1 MPQQSEIII
10 SSIENEGH
18 LWEKFIPKKP
28 NATVYHT
35 LAWKKVIEESFGH
48 KSYYLMAKENGKI
61 VDALPFFLIKKP
73 FLGKKIISTP
83 YQACFGGFISNNQR
97 AKNKIIETALNRAKR
112 LNVNYLEIRTKSKS
126 NELKEMGFIER
137 TPLFYSEVILED
149 IEKNWSMLSRNHR
162 RNVRLSQKRGV
173 VIRRATKLEEVY
185 TFYKILEENFKKFGT
200 PIFDIKFFKNI
211 WVSLIPNFGEFLLAI
226 YEGEIIGGH
235 LLLYNNDT
243 VISKYSGFERKFSK
257 LYPSYALYW
266 EAIKIGIEK
275 GLKFF
280 NLGTTDKRNCGL
292 VDFKTKW
299 GAQNKEVYFYY
310 YPVRGGIPQ
319 IENYFNSFSIA
330 KKIWRRIPPNIITRL
345 LGQKINE
352 WIC

>member
-1 MPQQSEIII
+1 MSQRLEIIV
-10 SSIENEGH
+10 SRVKEETYS
-18 LWEKFIPKKP
+18 WEDFIRNK

-35 LAWKKVIEESFGH
+35 LAWKKVIEETFGH
-48 KSYYLMAKENGKI
+48 KPYYLMAKENGKI
-61 VDALPFFLIKKP
+61 IEALPLFLIEKP

-83 YQACFGGFISNNQR
+83 YQACFGGFISNNLR
-97 AKNKIIETALNRAKR
+97 AKKKIIEVALNQAKR

-126 NELKEMGFIER
+126 NELKEVGFIER
-137 TPLFYSEVILED
+137 TPLLYSEAILED
-149 IEKNWSMLSRNHR
+149 IEKNWYMLSRNHR

-173 VIRRATKLEEVY
+173 VIRQATKLEEVY
-185 TFYKILEENFKKFGT
+185 TFYKILEENFKNFGT
-200 PIFDIKFFKNI
+200 PIFDKKFFKNI
-211 WVSLIPNFGEFLLAI
+211 WIDLVPKGIAEFLLAM
-226 YEGEIIGGH
+226 YEGKIIGGH

-243 VISKYSGFERKFSK
+243 VISKYSGYQRKFSK

-280 NLGTTDKRNCGL
+280 NLGTTDKRNYGL
-292 VDFKTKW
+292 LDFKTKW

-310 YPVRGGIPQ
+310 YPIMGDIPQ

-330 KKIWRRIPPNIITRL
+330 KKIWRKIPPNIITRL